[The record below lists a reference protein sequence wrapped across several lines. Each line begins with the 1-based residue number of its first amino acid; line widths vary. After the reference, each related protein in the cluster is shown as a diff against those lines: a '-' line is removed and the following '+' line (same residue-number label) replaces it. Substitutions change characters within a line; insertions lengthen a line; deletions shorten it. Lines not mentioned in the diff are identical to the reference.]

1 MFNIQIESNFL
12 GSKPVGSHLFGEKM
26 SINLTVDQLIIKPP
40 CPLRG
45 KYVGRATSSR
55 MWFPQ
60 QPLENKLHY
69 TGDLVLSVAD
79 VRDTDVRRCISK
91 IPYQFYI
98 ILHKN
103 IV

>member
-1 MFNIQIESNFL
+1 
-12 GSKPVGSHLFGEKM
+12 
-26 SINLTVDQLIIKPP
+26 
-40 CPLRG
+40 
-45 KYVGRATSSR
+45 